1 MAIIVWTG
9 KKATVKTSSGE
20 FKYTLKKVKGI
31 VSQTLYNAEG
41 MAIKGGFQS
50 LEDAK
55 EWLEQ
60 YAKGM
65 K

>member
-1 MAIIVWTG
+1 MANIVWNG
-9 KKATVKTSSGE
+9 KKAIVKTLAGD
-20 FKYTLKKVKGI
+20 FTYTLKKVKGI

-41 MAIKGGFQS
+41 AAIKGGFQS
-50 LEDAK
+50 LDDAK
-55 EWLEQ
+55 MWLEQ